1 MLKHKQLVLTPCLTS
16 VPPVWVLPAHP
27 TDLVFAGRK
36 GITFTWRYNYS
47 SASKPI
53 FNFQASPSLHL
64 GSFMEQSPSS
74 PDAFCFS
81 LARLFQPQTPVWTAR
96 TAARAAPAF
105 PSIVLVPP
113 ATSTRCLLHQ
123 LLPGVRLCP
132 VPPPVPILLP
142 AVGRDGQAYNRV
154 VCIPQ
159 SRRNGDISQR
169 AGRGELFKGQ
179 LCCSGGGGE
188 RQFLPNPL
196 FWRSL
201 LIPCFFFLTG
211 ACRIWG
217 GKNHFCG
224 SPSVDLRESQFK
236 CYIRGQT

>member
-1 MLKHKQLVLTPCLTS
+1 MLQHKQLVLTPVRPACHQHGCCLLTLQAFLMPCS
-16 VPPVWVLPAHP
+16 WGGRGLPS
-27 TDLVFAGRK
+27 F
-36 GITFTWRYNYS
+36 GITIIHPPPNPSLISRLLLRFTWEV
-47 SASKPI
+47 
-53 FNFQASPSLHL
+53 
-64 GSFMEQSPSS
+64 FMQERSPSS

-81 LARLFQPQTPVWTAR
+81 LARLFQPQAPVWTAR

-105 PSIVLVPP
+105 PCIVLVPP

-142 AVGRDGQAYNRV
+142 AVGRDGQACNRV

-169 AGRGELFKGQ
+169 AGRGELFQGQ

-188 RQFLPNPL
+188 RKFLPNPSFGGVCSFL
-196 FWRSL
+196 VFFFFNRSL
-201 LIPCFFFLTG
+201 Q
-211 ACRIWG
+211 
-217 GKNHFCG
+217 
-224 SPSVDLRESQFK
+224 DLGR
-236 CYIRGQT
+236 